1 MGFIGIALLMEVAL
15 IAEWRH
21 IEKRHLDW
29 ENRHV
34 TLAFL
39 IVMASLS
46 FVYILFS
53 VTLLKVGP
61 SPLLKTFTEY
71 YLGNSKFHYIQMKFL
86 GLKM

>member
-1 MGFIGIALLMEVAL
+1 MMEVAL

-21 IEKRHLDW
+21 IEERHLDW

-53 VTLLKVGP
+53 VTLLKAGP
-61 SPLLKTFTEY
+61 SIFLHLKNF
-71 YLGNSKFHYIQMKFL
+71 FIWAIP
-86 GLKM
+86 